1 MTSENDAKNARWPP
15 SAEVVMKIG
24 WGLMLFGLTIAAVLA
39 LAGAIGVGSS
49 GTATQAGM
57 LLGGVLGVVAGVATL
72 FASMAGQ
79 QRSSLLDAVASTKAQ
94 LGDVHQSVRSSDSK
108 LDDVGVA
115 VRANG
120 ARFQAVNAALG
131 SQAKALDAIDED
143 LDRVQLML
151 DAQSGALDEQ
161 LDALGKIRK
170 TL

>member
-1 MTSENDAKNARWPP
+1 MTSENDARNARWPP
-15 SAEVVMKIG
+15 SADVAVRIG
-24 WGLMLFGLTIAAVLA
+24 WSLMLFGLTIATGLA
-39 LAGAIGVGSS
+39 LAGSIGVGSS
-49 GTATQAGM
+49 GAGPQAGM

-79 QRSSLLDAVASTKAQ
+79 QRSSLLDAVAATKAQ

-151 DAQSGALDEQ
+151 DAQSGVLDEQ
-161 LDALGKIRK
+161 LEALGKIRK